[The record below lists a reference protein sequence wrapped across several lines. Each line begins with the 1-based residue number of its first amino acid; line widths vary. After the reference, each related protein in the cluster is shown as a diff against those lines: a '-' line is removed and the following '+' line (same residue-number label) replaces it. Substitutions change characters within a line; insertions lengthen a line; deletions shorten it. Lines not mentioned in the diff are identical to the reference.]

1 MKPLVSILIPAYNA
15 AEYIAAT
22 LESAVAQTWPHREI
36 IVVNDGSRDRTL
48 EIARSF
54 EPRGVTVVTQS
65 NQGAAAARNAALK
78 ASRGDYIQWLDAD
91 DLLAPEKI
99 ARQIAALGTGRRSP
113 RPVVG
118 RVGAVH
124 VPSGPRRVHADGAVE
139 RTLAGRLAA
148 PEAREQPVHADGHL
162 AGQP

>member
-22 LESAVAQTWPHREI
+22 LESAVAQTWPHKEI
-36 IVVNDGSRDRTL
+36 VVVNDGSSDRTL

-54 EPRGVTVVTQS
+54 EPRGVTVVTQP

-99 ARQIAALGTGRRSP
+99 ARQIAALGPNANPRVLLSAEWGRFMY
-113 RPVVG
+113 RPD
-118 RVGAVH
+118 RAEFT
-124 VPSGPRRVHADGAVE
+124 PTA
-139 RTLAGRLAA
+139 LW
-148 PEAREQPVHADGHL
+148 
-162 AGQP
+162 